1 MSWSKRI
8 RSALLLA
15 LAWAVA
21 WAPIALALGVLVID
35 PDNSM
40 DEMWPLIGAYPGF
53 LCGLL
58 FAGISGVRGRSLRD
72 VSLARAVVL
81 GAVSG
86 LLVSGLPSI
95 VASTGDGAWTTGAM
109 IIGAITLMSAFSA
122 IVSALLAKRSNHR
135 RMATA

>member
-15 LAWAVA
+15 LAWAVV

-53 LCGLL
+53 LSGLL
-58 FAGISGVRGRSLRD
+58 FAGMSGMRGRFLRD
-72 VSLARAVVL
+72 ISLARAVAL

-86 LLVSGLPSI
+86 VLVSGLPSV
-95 VASTGDGAWTTGAM
+95 VASGDGAWTTGAM
-109 IIGAITLMSAFSA
+109 IIGAITVMSALSA
-122 IVSALLAKRSNHR
+122 IVSALLARRSNAR
-135 RMATA
+135 RVAAA